1 MPVSHESLVGP
12 PKLKT
17 RFSHVDHVIIFR
29 MEFERHEHQPMNTLA
44 CYAPTRNDKPP
55 HILAILADE

>member
-1 MPVSHESLVGP
+1 
-12 PKLKT
+12 
-17 RFSHVDHVIIFR
+17 